1 MRVPVKLGF
10 LLYLILILAFALP
23 AVAQKTFDF
32 EKLKKQVDI
41 TLVNGSMVD
50 AMEALAKQADIE
62 IAAPAFPEKGIS
74 TSLKGQPLKVVLDM
88 LTKMTGLSWYIEG
101 SIIVF
106 RRPAEVATKDVPEKP
121 LDKLTPEEYMTEVL
135 KSLDGAQ
142 LFKLSRGFP
151 LSYAELTPFQQEILR
166 AMLASPTVGLTEAG
180 QVVKSLP
187 KPEETVLLFRII
199 PYLLIPRPDLKED
212 LALRMDSM
220 PYIYLKKV
228 MVP

>member
-1 MRVPVKLGF
+1 LRVPVKLGF

-50 AMEALAKQADIE
+50 AREALAKQADIE
-62 IAAPAFPEKGIS
+62 SAAPAFPEKGIS

-166 AMLASPTVGLTEAG
+166 AMRESHVAGCAVLVDSNCIGMFDVSDVDLGSFFFSSRGRHTSLRTVTGIQTCA
-180 QVVKSLP
+180 LP
-187 KPEETVLLFRII
+187 I
-199 PYLLIPRPDLKED
+199 
-212 LALRMDSM
+212 
-220 PYIYLKKV
+220 
-228 MVP
+228 